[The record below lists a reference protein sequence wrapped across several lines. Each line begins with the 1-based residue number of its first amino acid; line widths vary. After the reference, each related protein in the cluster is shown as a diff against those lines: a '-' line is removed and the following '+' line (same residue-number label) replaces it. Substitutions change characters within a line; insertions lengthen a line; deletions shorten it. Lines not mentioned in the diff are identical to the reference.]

1 MTFRLL
7 LILGALSAFAPF
19 AIDMYLPS
27 FPSLA
32 RSFATD
38 IEHVQLSLAVYFAG
52 LASGQ
57 LFYGPLADRFGRRL
71 PLLIGIGLFCLAS
84 LGCALAPNLPW
95 LIAARFVQALGGC
108 AGMVIARAVVR
119 DLCEPMAAARAFSQ
133 IMLVTGIAPII
144 APFAGSLLLS
154 TFGWQAIFV
163 SLALFAAACGTA
175 VALWLPESL
184 PAHHPRPPLRGA
196 LRNYLRLLRDRTFI
210 CHTLTGGIAMAGMFA
225 YISGSPFV
233 LIELYGVKPEHY
245 GWVFGLNAAGFIL
258 LGQLNARLVV
268 RQGPA
273 FWLRR
278 AVVAYAAAGL
288 VLLLVGAFQ
297 PKALPVLMVPLFCA
311 IALLGGIVPN
321 ASACALAGQG
331 ANAGSASALMGS
343 LQFILA
349 ALASSSVG
357 ALHNGTVVPMCAVL
371 ALCAVATALMARWTH
386 RSTAV

>member
-84 LGCALAPNLPW
+84 LGCALAPSLPW

-184 PAHHPRPPLRGA
+184 PAHHLRPPLRGA

-210 CHTLTGGIAMAGMFA
+210 GHTLTGGIAMAGMFA

-233 LIELYGVKPEHY
+233 LIELYGVAPEHY

-258 LGQLNARLVV
+258 LGQLNARLVI

-386 RSTAV
+386 NRTPA

>member
-32 RSFATD
+32 QSFATD

-57 LFYGPLADRFGRRL
+57 LFYGPLADRFGRRV
-71 PLLIGIGLFCLAS
+71 PLLIGIALFCLAS
-84 LGCALAPNLPW
+84 LGCALAPSLPW

-119 DLCEPMAAARAFSQ
+119 DLCEPIAAARAFSQ
-133 IMLVTGIAPII
+133 IMLVTGIAPIL

-184 PAHHPRPPLRGA
+184 PAHHPRAPLSGA
-196 LRNYLRLLRDRTFI
+196 LRNYLRLLRDRTFMG
-210 CHTLTGGIAMAGMFA
+210 HTLTGGIAMAGMFA

-288 VLLLVGAFQ
+288 ILLLVGAFQ
-297 PKALPVLMVPLFCA
+297 PRALPVLMLPLFCA

-371 ALCAVATALMARWTH
+371 ALCAVATALIARWTH
-386 RSTAV
+386 SRTQV

>member
-27 FPSLA
+27 FPTLA
-32 RSFATD
+32 RVFATD

-57 LFYGPLADRFGRRL
+57 LFYGPLADRFGRRP
-71 PLLIGIGLFCLAS
+71 PLLIGIGLFCLGS
-84 LGCALAPNLPW
+84 LGCALAPSLSW

-144 APFAGSLLLS
+144 APLVGSLLLS
-154 TFGWQAIFV
+154 AFGWQAIFV
-163 SLALFAAACGTA
+163 SLALFAGACGAA

-184 PAHHPRPPLRGA
+184 PAQHARPPLSGA
-196 LRNYLRLLRDRTFI
+196 LRNYLRLLRDRHFI
-210 CHTLTGGIAMAGMFA
+210 GHTLTGGIAMAGMFA

-233 LIELYGVKPEHY
+233 LIELYGVAPEHY
-245 GWVFGLNAAGFIL
+245 GWLFGLNAAGFIL
-258 LGQLNARLVV
+258 FGQLNARLVV
-268 RQGPA
+268 RQGPV

-278 AVVAYAAAGL
+278 AVLAYAAAGL

-297 PKALPVLMVPLFCA
+297 PKSLVVFMLPLFCA
-311 IALLGGIVPN
+311 IALLGCIVPN
-321 ASACALAGQG
+321 TSACALAGQG

-349 ALASSSVG
+349 ALASSAVG
-357 ALHNGTVVPMCAVL
+357 VLHNGTVVPLCAVL
-371 ALCAVATALMARWTH
+371 ALCAVVTALLSRWTH
-386 RSTAV
+386 GHSSA

>member
-7 LILGALSAFAPF
+7 LILGALSAFAPL

-57 LFYGPLADRFGRRL
+57 LFYGPLADRFGRRV
-71 PLLIGIGLFCLAS
+71 PLLIGIALFCLAS
-84 LGCALAPNLPW
+84 LGCALAPSLPW

-119 DLCEPMAAARAFSQ
+119 DLCEPIAAARAFSQ
-133 IMLVTGIAPII
+133 IMLVTGIAPIL

-184 PAHHPRPPLRGA
+184 PAHHPRAPLSGA
-196 LRNYLRLLRDRTFI
+196 LRNYLRLLGDRTFMG
-210 CHTLTGGIAMAGMFA
+210 HTLTGGIAMAGMFA

-288 VLLLVGAFQ
+288 ILLLVGAFQ
-297 PKALPVLMVPLFCA
+297 PKALPVLMLPLFCA

-371 ALCAVATALMARWTH
+371 ALCAVLTALIARWTH
-386 RSTAV
+386 SRTQV

>member
-32 RSFATD
+32 RAFATD

-71 PLLIGIGLFCLAS
+71 PLLIGIALFCLAS
-84 LGCALAPNLPW
+84 LGCALAPSLPW

-119 DLCEPMAAARAFSQ
+119 DLCEPIAAARAFSQ
-133 IMLVTGIAPII
+133 IMLVTGIAPIL
-144 APFAGSLLLS
+144 APFAGSLLLT

-184 PAHHPRPPLRGA
+184 PAQHPRAPLSGA
-196 LRNYLRLLRDRTFI
+196 LRNYMRLLRDRTFI
-210 CHTLTGGIAMAGMFA
+210 GHTLTGGIAMAGMFA

-233 LIELYGVKPEHY
+233 LIELYGIAPEHY

-278 AVVAYAAAGL
+278 AVLAYAAAGL

-297 PKALPVLMVPLFCA
+297 PKALPVLMIPLFCA

-371 ALCAVATALMARWTH
+371 ALCAVSSALLARWTQP
-386 RSTAV
+386 RAVS

>member
-71 PLLIGIGLFCLAS
+71 PLLIGIALFCLAS
-84 LGCALAPNLPW
+84 LGCALAPSLPW

-119 DLCEPMAAARAFSQ
+119 DLCEPIAAARAFSQ

-144 APFAGSLLLS
+144 APFVGSLLLS
-154 TFGWQAIFV
+154 SLGWQAIFV

-184 PAHHPRPPLRGA
+184 PAHHSRAPLSGA

-210 CHTLTGGIAMAGMFA
+210 GHTLTGGIAMAGMFA

-288 VLLLVGAFQ
+288 ILLLVGAFQ
-297 PKALPVLMVPLFCA
+297 PKALPVLMIPLFCA

-349 ALASSSVG
+349 ALASSAVG
-357 ALHNGTVVPMCAVL
+357 ALHNGTLVPMCAVL

-386 RSTAV
+386 SRAMA

>member
-84 LGCALAPNLPW
+84 LGCALAPSLPW

-144 APFAGSLLLS
+144 APFAGSLLLT

-184 PAHHPRPPLRGA
+184 PAHHPRQPLSGA

-210 CHTLTGGIAMAGMFA
+210 GHTLTGGVAMAGMFA

-233 LIELYGVKPEHY
+233 LIELYGVAPEHY

-268 RQGPA
+268 RQGPS

-288 VLLLVGAFQ
+288 ILLLVGAFQ

-371 ALCAVATALMARWTH
+371 ALCAVSSALLARWTQQ
-386 RSTAV
+386 RVVA

>member
-32 RSFATD
+32 LSFATD

-71 PLLIGIGLFCLAS
+71 PLLVGIGLFCLAS
-84 LGCALAPNLPW
+84 LGCALAPSLPW

-119 DLCEPMAAARAFSQ
+119 DLCEPIAAARAFSQ

-184 PAHHPRPPLRGA
+184 PAHHPRAPLSGA
-196 LRNYLRLLRDRTFI
+196 LRNYLRLLRDRSFI
-210 CHTLTGGIAMAGMFA
+210 GHTLTGGIAMAGMFA

-233 LIELYGVKPEHY
+233 LIELYGVAPEHY

-258 LGQLNARLVV
+258 LGQVNARLVV

-278 AVVAYAAAGL
+278 AVLAYAAAGL
-288 VLLLVGAFQ
+288 ILLLVGAFQ
-297 PKALPVLMVPLFCA
+297 PKALPVLMIPLFCA

-343 LQFILA
+343 LQFVLA

-357 ALHNGTVVPMCAVL
+357 ALHNGTVVPLCAVL
-371 ALCAVATALMARWTH
+371 ALCAVSSALLARWTQ
-386 RSTAV
+386 RQATA

>member
-1 MTFRLL
+1 MTLRLL

-32 RSFATD
+32 SSFATD

-57 LFYGPLADRFGRRL
+57 LFYGPLADRFGRRM
-71 PLLIGIGLFCLAS
+71 PLLIGVGLFCLAS
-84 LGCALAPNLPW
+84 LGCALAPSLPW

-119 DLCEPMAAARAFSQ
+119 DLCEPIAAARAFSQ

-163 SLALFAAACGTA
+163 SLALFAAACGIA

-184 PAHHPRPPLRGA
+184 PAHHPRAPLSGA
-196 LRNYLRLLRDRTFI
+196 LRNYLRLLRDRSFI
-210 CHTLTGGIAMAGMFA
+210 GYTLTGGIAMAGMFA

-233 LIELYGVKPEHY
+233 LIELYGVAPEHY

-258 LGQLNARLVV
+258 LGQVNARLVV

-278 AVVAYAAAGL
+278 AVLAYATAGL

-297 PKALPVLMVPLFCA
+297 PKALPVLMIPLFCA

-357 ALHNGTVVPMCAVL
+357 ALHNGTVVPLCAVL
-371 ALCAVATALMARWTH
+371 AFCAVASALLARWTQRH
-386 RSTAV
+386 ATA

>member
-84 LGCALAPNLPW
+84 LGCALAPSLPW

-196 LRNYLRLLRDRTFI
+196 LRNYLQLLRDRTFI
-210 CHTLTGGIAMAGMFA
+210 GHTLTGGIAMAGMFA

-233 LIELYGVKPEHY
+233 LIELYGVAPEHY

-297 PKALPVLMVPLFCA
+297 PKALPVLMIPLFCA

-386 RSTAV
+386 SRTPA

>member
-84 LGCALAPNLPW
+84 LGCALAPSLPW

-196 LRNYLRLLRDRTFI
+196 LRNYLRLLRDSSFI
-210 CHTLTGGIAMAGMFA
+210 GHTLTGGIAMAGMFA

-233 LIELYGVKPEHY
+233 LIELYGVAPEHY

-297 PKALPVLMVPLFCA
+297 PKALPVLMIPLFCA

-386 RSTAV
+386 RSTAA

>member
-1 MTFRLL
+1 MTLRLL
-7 LILGALSAFAPF
+7 FILGALSAFAPF

-32 RSFATD
+32 LSFATD

-84 LGCALAPNLPW
+84 LGCALAPSLPW

-210 CHTLTGGIAMAGMFA
+210 GHTLTGGIAMAGMFA

-258 LGQLNARLVV
+258 LGQVNARLVV

-278 AVVAYAAAGL
+278 AVMAYAAAGL

-297 PKALPVLMVPLFCA
+297 PKALPVLMIPLFCA

>member
-32 RSFATD
+32 RAFATD

-57 LFYGPLADRFGRRL
+57 LFYGPLADRFGRRP
-71 PLLIGIGLFCLAS
+71 PLLIGIGLFCLGS
-84 LGCALAPNLPW
+84 LGCALAPSLSW

-144 APFAGSLLLS
+144 APLVGSLLLS
-154 TFGWQAIFV
+154 AFGWQAIFI
-163 SLALFAAACGTA
+163 SLALFAGACGAA

-184 PAHHPRPPLRGA
+184 PAQHARPPLSGA
-196 LRNYLRLLRDRTFI
+196 LRNYLRLLRDRHFI
-210 CHTLTGGIAMAGMFA
+210 GHTLTGGVAMAGMFA

-233 LIELYGVKPEHY
+233 LIELYGVAPEHY
-245 GWVFGLNAAGFIL
+245 GWLFGLNAAGFIL
-258 LGQLNARLVV
+258 FGQLNARLVV
-268 RQGPA
+268 RQGPV

-278 AVVAYAAAGL
+278 TVLAYAAAGL
-288 VLLLVGAFQ
+288 LLLLVGAFQ
-297 PKALPVLMVPLFCA
+297 PKSLVVFMLPLFCA

-321 ASACALAGQG
+321 TSACALAGQG

-343 LQFILA
+343 LQYVLA
-349 ALASSSVG
+349 ALAASAVG
-357 ALHNGTVVPMCAVL
+357 VLHNGTVVPLCAVL
-371 ALCAVATALMARWTH
+371 ALCAVATALLSRWTH
-386 RSTAV
+386 SHSSA

>member
-32 RSFATD
+32 QSFATD

-84 LGCALAPNLPW
+84 LGCALAPSLPW

-119 DLCEPMAAARAFSQ
+119 DLCEPIAAARAFSQ
-133 IMLVTGIAPII
+133 IMLVTGIAPIL

-184 PAHHPRPPLRGA
+184 PAHHPRAPLSGA
-196 LRNYLRLLRDRTFI
+196 LRNYLRLLRDRTFMG
-210 CHTLTGGIAMAGMFA
+210 HTLTGGIAMAGMFA

-288 VLLLVGAFQ
+288 ILLLVGAFQ

-331 ANAGSASALMGS
+331 AHAAGGQRGRPA
-343 LQFILA
+343 QWHR
-349 ALASSSVG
+349 G
-357 ALHNGTVVPMCAVL
+357 AHVRGTGTLRGRDCP
-371 ALCAVATALMARWTH
+371 H
-386 RSTAV
+386 RPLDS

>member
-32 RSFATD
+32 LSFATD

-84 LGCALAPNLPW
+84 LGCALAPSLPW

-119 DLCEPMAAARAFSQ
+119 DLCEPIAAARAFSQ

-163 SLALFAAACGTA
+163 SLALFAAACGAA

-184 PAHHPRPPLRGA
+184 PAHHPRAPLSGA
-196 LRNYLRLLRDRTFI
+196 LRNYLRLLRDRSFI
-210 CHTLTGGIAMAGMFA
+210 GHTLTGGIAMAGMFA

-233 LIELYGVKPEHY
+233 LIELYGVAPEHY

-258 LGQLNARLVV
+258 LGQVNARLVV

-278 AVVAYAAAGL
+278 AVLAYAAAGL
-288 VLLLVGAFQ
+288 ILLLVGAFQ
-297 PKALPVLMVPLFCA
+297 PKALPVLMIPLFCA

-343 LQFILA
+343 LQFVLA
-349 ALASSSVG
+349 ALASASVG
-357 ALHNGTVVPMCAVL
+357 ALHNGTVVPLCAVL
-371 ALCAVATALMARWTH
+371 ALCAVSSALLARWTQ
-386 RSTAV
+386 RQATA

>member
-32 RSFATD
+32 RAFATD

-84 LGCALAPNLPW
+84 LGCALAPSLPW

-133 IMLVTGIAPII
+133 IMLVTGIAPIL
-144 APFAGSLLLS
+144 APFAGSLLLT

-184 PAHHPRPPLRGA
+184 PTQHPRAPLSGA

-210 CHTLTGGIAMAGMFA
+210 GHTLTGGIAMAGMFA

-233 LIELYGVKPEHY
+233 LIELYGVAPEHY

-278 AVVAYAAAGL
+278 AVLAYAAAGL
-288 VLLLVGAFQ
+288 ILLLVGAFQ

-371 ALCAVATALMARWTH
+371 ALCAVSSALLARWTQQ
-386 RSTAV
+386 SAVS

>member
-57 LFYGPLADRFGRRL
+57 LFYGPLADRFGRRV
-71 PLLIGIGLFCLAS
+71 PLLIGIALFCLAS
-84 LGCALAPNLPW
+84 LGCALAPSLPW

-119 DLCEPMAAARAFSQ
+119 DLCEPIAAARAFSQ
-133 IMLVTGIAPII
+133 IMLVTGIAPIL

-184 PAHHPRPPLRGA
+184 PAHHPRAPLSGA
-196 LRNYLRLLRDRTFI
+196 LRNYLRLLGDRTFMG
-210 CHTLTGGIAMAGMFA
+210 HTLTGGIAMAGMFA

-288 VLLLVGAFQ
+288 ILLLVGAFQ
-297 PKALPVLMVPLFCA
+297 PKALPVLMLPLFCA

-371 ALCAVATALMARWTH
+371 ALCAVSTALIARWTH
-386 RSTAV
+386 SRTQV